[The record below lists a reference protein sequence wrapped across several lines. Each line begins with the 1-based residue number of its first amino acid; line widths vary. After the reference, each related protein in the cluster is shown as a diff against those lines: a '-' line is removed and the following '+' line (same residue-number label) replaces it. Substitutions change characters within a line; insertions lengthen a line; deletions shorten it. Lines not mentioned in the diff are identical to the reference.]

1 MRRTSVLLT
10 VLGLLLLS
18 GCFKVDADFTVNS
31 DETVD
36 GTMIVAVEQEF
47 LDMMGELGGEDQG
60 ADDLVNPEDL
70 PEGAEVEEYDED
82 GYVGQKVTFEGI
94 TLEEMTSSMAE
105 GQADTDEW
113 SLTHEGDEYVFEATF
128 DMTAGEDEM
137 DMSGMME
144 GAEMSISMTFPG
156 DVTESNGEIDGNT
169 VTWEPKVGEA
179 NEMRAVAA
187 DQAGFPVALV
197 GSLVIGVA
205 LLAGLGAFLV
215 HHRRANAAA
224 AGPTAPVAPPEPGQ
238 PEAAGDLDPRT

>member
-1 MRRTSVLLT
+1 MRRTSVAVT

-47 LDMMGELGGEDQG
+47 LDMMGELGGEDEG
-60 ADDLVNPEDL
+60 VDDLVNPEDL
-70 PEGAEVEEYDED
+70 PEGAEVEKYEEGD
-82 GYVGQKVTFEGI
+82 YVGQKVTFEGV

-105 GQADTDEW
+105 GQADTDDW
-113 SLTHEGDEYVFEATF
+113 SLTHEGDDYVFEASF
-128 DMTAGEDEM
+128 DMTTGEDEM

-156 DVTESNGEIDGNT
+156 EVTDSNGEIDGNT
-169 VTWEPKVGEA
+169 VTWEPEVGEA

-187 DQAGFPVALV
+187 DEAGFPVAAV
-197 GSLVIGVA
+197 AGGVIGA
-205 LLAGLGAFLV
+205 AMLAGLAFFLLRG
-215 HHRRANAAA
+215 RRSGSPATTP
-224 AGPTAPVAPPEPGQ
+224 AGDPSVGQ
-238 PEAAGDLDPRT
+238 PDPARDTEPRT